1 MWGRDSPNGG
11 PCNGGIP
18 SAGRRRVRPRRSRS
32 PFPWPRIRVSTRSRR
47 NVLTFPQHFGKD
59 RPTMQTIEMRALR
72 AATVKPI
79 GECGQPKLVS
89 SGTREKRTMFAY
101 VRLCSPMFAYVRLC
115 SLMFA
120 YVRLMG
126 KKLLRARRAATWGRE
141 GRQKEECRMALRAA
155 TGGAAQGHD
164 WGMQN
169 ARQMDDGR
177 SRLRQI
183 KAN

>member
-1 MWGRDSPNGG
+1 MF
-11 PCNGGIP
+11 
-18 SAGRRRVRPRRSRS
+18 AYVRLCSLMFAYVRLCS
-32 PFPWPRIRVSTRSRR
+32 
-47 NVLTFPQHFGKD
+47 L
-59 RPTMQTIEMRALR
+59 
-72 AATVKPI
+72 
-79 GECGQPKLVS
+79 
-89 SGTREKRTMFAY
+89 MFAY

-164 WGMQN
+164 CGMQN